1 MLGLLSIFFVY
12 SVAITIAVIVITIE
26 KDKYYRKF
34 RALEDEL
41 KRIKST
47 QPAAPAPPP
56 GPRRAPPFSRSRS
69 AAGARLEVRTGTAS

>member
-1 MLGLLSIFFVY
+1 MLGLVSIFFVY

-41 KRIKST
+41 KRKKPT
-47 QPAAPAPPP
+47 PPAAP
-56 GPRRAPPFSRSRS
+56 
-69 AAGARLEVRTGTAS
+69 